1 MFFRAGLVR
10 KVTGQEGS
18 PSTTRLKASVSDF
31 SVQRS
36 SVLLVNPSLSRRH
49 REGTCNQTTQSG
61 IISVC
66 VLCIRRGATRT
77 SQRLMRVTCAAVI
90 QITACVSARQ
100 QEQEERK
107 SRSSEYCGTAEQS
120 SWPSTTGLALA
131 RNQWGRSADTA
142 HDRIRATPRTIK
154 AASLGGW
161 SEVEEEERDTTHVE
175 SRHAL
180 RRP

>member
-107 SRSSEYCGTAEQS
+107 SRSSEYCGTAESPKAVPRSPRPQAS
-120 SWPSTTGLALA
+120 RYPGTNGDARQIQRTTGSGQRRGL
-131 RNQWGRSADTA
+131 
-142 HDRIRATPRTIK
+142 
-154 AASLGGW
+154 
-161 SEVEEEERDTTHVE
+161 
-175 SRHAL
+175 SRLSHL
-180 RRP
+180 EDGQR